1 MKSQI
6 LDRPMFKKSVDDTD
20 IENVGIMQGF
30 MDEMEAEDE
39 LENDEDYQTEKM
51 LDRRPDS
58 PEILMNNLRGDMR
71 SIDARVEE
79 LADLV
84 GYNAAAET
92 PEGVLALL
100 QPVLAAQQAPQM
112 PPMPPGMM
120 PPPPMPPEGMMPP
133 PEMPPEAAMG
143 GIGALPAD
151 QGPMTEAPM
160 GEPMPAPVAMAMGG
174 YVQRFSDGSDEDG
187 VTPSTNTSSFAGV
200 FSPEIIQAAREQ
212 VLSSLNRGPMPTPDL
227 ATEVEKRTPLY
238 ERLMGVD
245 PNLSQAQILFELGQR
260 AFNYGANV
268 DDQGR
273 PLRGSQA
280 ARLAGAVR
288 TLPGAMGN
296 IIAQQEQQ
304 RRAVK
309 GAALQATE
317 KDIQNVRESNAKLV
331 ATQAK
336 LWEEIAKSSGKG
348 MSFGTG
354 TEGTAWST
362 LTKLA
367 PDYAAGTLPENM
379 VRMFDTSLAIVS
391 KPIQYTD
398 EYGRLKLRET
408 VIPDFVKSAVAA
420 RANLSTLTPTV
431 EAPVSAA
438 SIPTE
443 GTMTERSAVA
453 VAETGS
459 GDRAK
464 QEDIA
469 RRFKTAKEQFDAGKM
484 PKAAYDDLVGTLNEE
499 SKQIKA
505 SVEKTTTVKDQGPAP
520 AKTLSLWSV
529 AKDFTGPISSV
540 RAGATSIPSLGGTS
554 PEVTRARSYASSAI
568 NQIVAALGTTARFG
582 NVERQQIKD
591 ELGLT
596 SSVLQDPMKFR
607 ERLVGLD
614 ALLTEEIDNAR
625 RIINDNT
632 VPVELQKEAERSLAE
647 LTNAQ
652 KFLGIPRITSR
663 EQAKAFPMG
672 TFFLYD
678 GQILEKRKSK

>member
-1 MKSQI
+1 
-6 LDRPMFKKSVDDTD
+6 
-20 IENVGIMQGF
+20 
-30 MDEMEAEDE
+30 
-39 LENDEDYQTEKM
+39 
-51 LDRRPDS
+51 
-58 PEILMNNLRGDMR
+58 
-71 SIDARVEE
+71 
-79 LADLV
+79 
-84 GYNAAAET
+84 
-92 PEGVLALL
+92 
-100 QPVLAAQQAPQM
+100 
-112 PPMPPGMM
+112 
-120 PPPPMPPEGMMPP
+120 
-133 PEMPPEAAMG
+133 
-143 GIGALPAD
+143 
-151 QGPMTEAPM
+151 M

-187 VTPSTNTSSFAGV
+187 VTPSRDTSSFAGV

-212 VLSSLNRGPMPTPDL
+212 VLASLAREPMPTPDL
-227 ATEVEKRTPLY
+227 ASEVEKRTPLY
-238 ERLMGVD
+238 EKLMGVD
-245 PNLSQAQILFELGQR
+245 PNVSQAQILFELGQR

-309 GAALQATE
+309 GAALQASE
-317 KDIQNVRESNAKLV
+317 KDIQNVRASNAKLV
-331 ATQAK
+331 ATQTK

-348 MSFGTG
+348 MSFGSG

-367 PDYAAGTLPENM
+367 PEYAAGTLPENM
-379 VRMFDTSLAIVS
+379 DRMFESSYAIIQ
-391 KPIQYTD
+391 KPTIYTD
-398 EYGRLKLRET
+398 DYGKTRLKEA

-431 EAPVSAA
+431 DAPVLDA

-443 GTMTERSAVA
+443 GTMPERSAVA

-459 GDRAK
+459 GNRAK

-469 RRFKTAKEQFDAGKM
+469 RRFNAAKAQFEAGTM
-484 PKAAYDDLVGTLNEE
+484 PKAAYDDLVATLNEE
-499 SKQIKA
+499 SKQVTA
-505 SVEKTTTVKDQGPAP
+505 SLAETTPVKDQGPAP

-529 AKDFTGPISSV
+529 AKDFTGPVSSV
-540 RAGATSIPSLGGTS
+540 RAGATSVPSLGGTS

-591 ELGLT
+591 ELGLG
-596 SSVLQDPMKFR
+596 SAFLQDPMKFR
-607 ERLVGLD
+607 ERLVGLE

-625 RIINDNT
+625 RVINDNT

-652 KFLGIPRITSR
+652 RFLGIPRISSP
-663 EQAKAFPMG
+663 EQAKPFPMG

-678 GQILEKRKSK
+678 GKIVEKKKSK